1 MKITREQL
9 HHFIDSQP
17 KEMSV
22 DEIIIAL
29 VCSYIMRRPIMIPSF
44 IEQISNTLS
53 MITEKLISS
62 MHVFNERAWYLETYL
77 DGKMYTEEYNNTEE
91 AKEIQK
97 AHATFIRE
105 KSNNILGGR
114 WYE

>member
-1 MKITREQL
+1 MKYTREQL

-17 KEMSV
+17 KELST
-22 DEIIIAL
+22 DEIVISLA
-29 VCSYIMRRPIMIPSF
+29 CSYIMRRPIIIPSF

-53 MITEKLISS
+53 MITEKLILS
-62 MHVFNERAWYLETYL
+62 MYVFNERAWYLETYL

>member
-1 MKITREQL
+1 MEYTREQL
-9 HHFIDSQP
+9 KYFIDTSP
-17 KEMSV
+17 KEMST
-22 DEIIIAL
+22 DEIVIAL
-29 VCSYIMRRPIMIPSF
+29 ACSYIMRRPIIIPSF

-62 MHVFNERAWYLETYL
+62 MNIFKERAWYLESYL
-77 DGKMYTEEYNNTEE
+77 DGKMYSEEYSNTEE

-97 AHATFIRE
+97 KHATFI
-105 KSNNILGGR
+105 KDKCNNILEGK

>member
-1 MKITREQL
+1 M
-9 HHFIDSQP
+9 
-17 KEMSV
+17 
-22 DEIIIAL
+22 
-29 VCSYIMRRPIMIPSF
+29 Y
-44 IEQISNTLS
+44 
-53 MITEKLISS
+53 
-62 MHVFNERAWYLETYL
+62 VFNERAWYLETYL
-77 DGKMYTEEYNNTEE
+77 DGKIYTEEYNNTEE

>member
-1 MKITREQL
+1 MKYTREQL
-9 HHFIDSQP
+9 HYFIDSHP
-17 KEMSV
+17 KEMST
-22 DEIIIAL
+22 DEIVIAL
-29 VCSYIMRRPIMIPSF
+29 ACSYIMRRPIMIPSF

-53 MITEKLISS
+53 MITEKFISS
-62 MHVFNERAWYLETYL
+62 MYVFKERAWYLETYL

-105 KSNNILGGR
+105 KTNNILGGK

>member
-9 HHFIDSQP
+9 HHFIDANP
-17 KEMSV
+17 KEMST
-22 DEIIIAL
+22 DEIVIAL

-53 MITEKLISS
+53 MITEKFISS
-62 MHVFNERAWYLETYL
+62 MYVFKERAWYLETYL
-77 DGKMYTEEYNNTEE
+77 DGKMYTEEYNDTEE

-97 AHATFIRE
+97 AHATFIKE
-105 KSNNILGGR
+105 KSNNILGGK

>member
-1 MKITREQL
+1 MEYTREQL
-9 HHFIDSQP
+9 HYFIDANP
-17 KEMSV
+17 KEMST
-22 DEIIIAL
+22 DEIVIAL
-29 VCSYIMRRPIMIPSF
+29 ACSYIMRRPIMIPSF

-62 MHVFNERAWYLETYL
+62 MYVFKERAWYLETYL

-105 KSNNILGGR
+105 KSNNILGGK

>member
-1 MKITREQL
+1 MEYTREQL
-9 HHFIDSQP
+9 HYFIDANP
-17 KEMSV
+17 KEMST
-22 DEIIIAL
+22 DEIVIAL
-29 VCSYIMRRPIMIPSF
+29 ACSYIMRRPIMIPSF

-53 MITEKLISS
+53 MITEKFISS
-62 MHVFNERAWYLETYL
+62 MYVFKERAWYLETYL

-105 KSNNILGGR
+105 KSNNILGGK